1 MKKLFLA
8 MAIAIVTATA
18 VSAQEDKMVIST
30 VQADKDNGYEGNTA
44 TRCGIKFN
52 IKLSGVTTVEL
63 ESVDGN

>member
-30 VQADKDNGYEGNTA
+30 VQTK
-44 TRCGIKFN
+44 
-52 IKLSGVTTVEL
+52 TTDMKEIPLPVVASNSISNFQE
-63 ESVDGN
+63 

>member
-30 VQADKDNGYEGNTA
+30 VQADKDNG
-44 TRCGIKFN
+44 
-52 IKLSGVTTVEL
+52 
-63 ESVDGN
+63 